1 MASRPQSRGVYSNY
15 AKLNLEPNHEAMD
28 QLKAMQEKAAARKAA
43 SEAAS
48 KVSPVG
54 RAGAIQM

>member
-15 AKLNLEPNHEAMD
+15 AKLNLEPNHDAMD
-28 QLKAMQEKAAARKAA
+28 QLKAMQDKAAARKAA

-48 KVSPVG
+48 QATPSG
-54 RAGAIQM
+54 RAGAIKM